1 MFDFFK
7 LTAPAKYS
15 DQLLNAENLSF
26 RQSISK
32 EGEIIT
38 TEHGFNANR
47 ATFLDFDI
55 TIWEHPT
62 KPHRI
67 EIKGSFHKLSEGG
80 SNYKDFSFAEFRSAV
95 KTLTDALNIPPA
107 ELKVSLFELGVNIKP
122 PIETSFLIEGI
133 KTLSGKKFER
143 ETYNGKGLLLR
154 FDFAQY
160 QIKVYDKGFQFSQK
174 EPVLRFELK
183 VRRMA
188 FLRTKGANITTLA
201 SLLTGQWNKYFGEL
215 LLNHWDKI
223 IVCPEGMINPDLI
236 SNPRT
241 RKNFLNG
248 LNPDYWKNL
257 SEKAYRR
264 QFKAFKTIVQQM
276 AAIDIYSETRALIC
290 EKWEH
295 LSKPQKVEYYPYVYG
310 NNPPFTNPLINEPK
324 FYCKGCGSDITHQTT
339 THKFCAP
346 SIVGVKQAHDCR
358 NKVYNPIHSEKAK
371 KERLKDRQEIL
382 YPGPTLF
389 PLFIHYGIL

>member
-7 LTAPAKYS
+7 LSAPAKYS
-15 DQLLNAENLSF
+15 EQLLNAENLSF

-32 EGEIIT
+32 EGIIIT
-38 TEHGFNANR
+38 TEHGFHANR

-55 TIWEHPT
+55 IVWEHPT

-80 SNYKDFSFAEFRSAV
+80 SNYKDFSFAEFQSAV
-95 KTLTDALNIPPA
+95 KTLTDAIKIPPT
-107 ELKVSLFELGVNIKP
+107 ELNVSLFEFGVNIKP
-122 PIETSFLIEGI
+122 PIETSYLIEGI

-154 FDFAQY
+154 FDFSQY
-160 QIKVYDKGFQFSQK
+160 QVKVYDKGFQFAK
-174 EPVLRFELK
+174 NEPILRFEVK
-183 VRRMA
+183 VKKMA
-188 FLRTKGANITTLA
+188 YINPKGSKITTLA
-201 SLLTGQWNKYFGEL
+201 NFIDGNRNPYFGKL
-215 LLNHWDKI
+215 LLNQLNKL

-236 SNPRT
+236 FNPRT
-241 RKNFLNG
+241 RRNFLNG
-248 LNPDYWKNL
+248 LNPDYWTGL
-257 SEKAYRR
+257 PEKAYRR
-264 QFKAFKTIVQQM
+264 QFKAFKTIFQQM
-276 AAIDIYSETRALIC
+276 AAIDIYSEIHALIC
-290 EKWEH
+290 QKWED
-295 LSKPQKVEYYPYVYG
+295 LSGQKVEFAPYVYG
-310 NNPPFTNPLINEPK
+310 NNLPFDNSTNK
-324 FYCKGCGSDITHQTT
+324 DQRYFCKGCGKDITHQTT